1 MKTLTVALI
10 GAGQRGDIY
19 TTQMCK
25 YPDKL
30 QVIAVAEPIVG
41 RREKVQKRHGIAD
54 DMCFETGEELLQ
66 RPKLA
71 DIVLICTQDN
81 QHYHMAMQAI
91 AQGYDILLEK
101 PVAPTAQECV
111 DIALAANEKGV
122 KVLVCHVL
130 RYTPFFNRVKQLILD
145 GTVGEVQSVVH
156 VEAVGNV
163 HQSHSFVRGN
173 WHREQDSSMMLLAK
187 SRHDIDILQWL
198 LDKPC
203 KKVQSFGSLTYFTEK
218 NAPQGAPVRCIDGGC
233 PIEDTCPYNCRKLYY
248 ERKDTW
254 FRPACA
260 RDFAKGEIPTDQEVM
275 QALQN
280 TDYGLCVF
288 HANNDNGYHGHICF
302 VCNCYCG
309 TLHVGYADRWSK
321 RDRCLHH
328 PDDMRANYGFCRDS
342 TPGKNPDSKYY
353 RIL

>member
-19 TTQMCK
+19 TTQMCECPEQLK
-25 YPDKL
+25 
-30 QVIAVAEPIVG
+30 VIAVAEPIAG

-71 DIVLICTQDN
+71 DIALICTQDN

-111 DIALAANEKGV
+111 DIALAAKEKGV

-130 RYTPFFNRVKQLILD
+130 RYTTFFNRVKQLILD

-163 HQSHSFVRGN
+163 HQSHCFVRGN
-173 WHREQDSSMMLLAK
+173 WHSEQDSSMMLLAK
-187 SRHDIDILQWL
+187 
-198 LDKPC
+198 
-203 KKVQSFGSLTYFTEK
+203 
-218 NAPQGAPVRCIDGGC
+218 
-233 PIEDTCPYNCRKLYY
+233 
-248 ERKDTW
+248 
-254 FRPACA
+254 
-260 RDFAKGEIPTDQEVM
+260 
-275 QALQN
+275 
-280 TDYGLCVF
+280 
-288 HANNDNGYHGHICF
+288 
-302 VCNCYCG
+302 
-309 TLHVGYADRWSK
+309 
-321 RDRCLHH
+321 
-328 PDDMRANYGFCRDS
+328 
-342 TPGKNPDSKYY
+342 
-353 RIL
+353 